1 MKTIYFKCK
10 LLTDIVLNQRAATE
24 GNQESL
30 DFIPGNNFLGI
41 AAAKLYHELA
51 PSESLLA
58 FHSGKIRFGDAHP
71 EKDGKRAL
79 RIPASFYKSKLGSI
93 KDGLYVS
100 HEVEDPEDQTYKDF
114 QPKQCRTGFYVFD
127 NGTMEEIQT
136 EKSFSIKSAY
146 DREKR
151 RSKDKMMYGYESLV
165 AGSSWL
171 FDVNIDDDV
180 DIQLIEK
187 IKSSLTGKK
196 RVGRSRTAQ
205 YGLVEISENKCM
217 ASASAST
224 TGENLFIYADARL
237 IFLDEYEIPAF
248 QPTAEQLGFKDGT
261 IDWSKSQIRTFQYAP
276 WNYKRQTREA
286 DRCGI
291 EKGSVFVVIPSD
303 NEHSRV
309 QESERW
315 VGNYQNEGFGRV
327 MINPDFLQAE
337 SNSNG
342 KAKYRVS
349 DKSQGDESV
358 KTSTINSEG
367 NELLKFL
374 ERRKNQKISEQ
385 NIQKEVNDFVAQDK
399 NKHLF
404 IGDSFASQW
413 GAIRSIA
420 MRYKSKKEIKLQLF
434 DKKTIDN
441 KPDAYLTHGVAKDKW
456 DERKRRE
463 KFKEFCEK
471 FKDEDF
477 QSAVINLSAEMAKH
491 SKKGGKR

>member
-41 AAAKLYHELA
+41 AAAKLYHELS
-51 PSESLLA
+51 PSESLQA

-79 RIPASFYKSKLGSI
+79 RIPASFYKSKLGNMN
-93 KDGLYVS
+93 DGLYIS
-100 HEVEDPEDQTYKDF
+100 HEVADPDDQMYKDF
-114 QPKQCRTGFYVFD
+114 QPKQCRTGFYVFN

-136 EKSFSIKSAY
+136 EKSFAIKSAY

-151 RSKDKMMYGYESLV
+151 RSKDQMMYGYESLV

-171 FDVNIDDDV
+171 FDVTIDDDV
-180 DIQLIEK
+180 DIQLVEK
-187 IKSSLTGKK
+187 IKASLTGKK

-205 YGLVEISENKCM
+205 YGLVEISENECI
-217 ASASAST
+217 ASASAYT
-224 TGENLFIYADARL
+224 MNGNLFIYADARL
-237 IFLDEYEIPAF
+237 IFLDEYGLPAF
-248 QPTAEQLGFKDGT
+248 QPTAEQLGFNGGA
-261 IDWSKSQIRTFQYAP
+261 IDWAKSQIRTFQYAP

-291 EKGSVFVVIPSD
+291 EKGSVFVVIPGDKEQST
-303 NEHSRV
+303 V

-315 VGNYQNEGFGRV
+315 IGNYQNEGFGRV
-327 MINPDFLQAE
+327 MINPDFLLAE
-337 SNSNG
+337 TNSNG
-342 KAKYRVS
+342 RAKYRVS
-349 DKSQGDESV
+349 GKNQGDESV

-374 ERRKNQKISEQ
+374 ENRKEQKISEQ
-385 NIQKEVNDFVAQDK
+385 NIQKKVNDFVAQ

-420 MRYKSKKEIKLQLF
+420 MRYKTQNEIMLQLF
-434 DKKTIDN
+434 EKKTIDN

-456 DERKRRE
+456 DERKRRI